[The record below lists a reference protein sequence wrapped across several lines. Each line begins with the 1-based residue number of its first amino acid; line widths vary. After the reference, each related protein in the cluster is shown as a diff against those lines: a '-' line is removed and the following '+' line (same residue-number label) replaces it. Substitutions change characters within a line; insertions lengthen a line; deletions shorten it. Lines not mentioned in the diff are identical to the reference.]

1 LFFFFFFFQK
11 QLLITF
17 TQESVFVCLMTVRLT
32 SKTIVNEEDK
42 GFGQS
47 RFFFSRR
54 FLVTTMMMSIDV

>member
-1 LFFFFFFFQK
+1 M
-11 QLLITF
+11 
-17 TQESVFVCLMTVRLT
+17 SVRLT

-54 FLVTTMMMSIDV
+54 FLVTTTTMMMSIDV

>member
-1 LFFFFFFFQK
+1 M
-11 QLLITF
+11 
-17 TQESVFVCLMTVRLT
+17 SVRLM

-47 RFFFSRR
+47 RFFFSR

>member
-1 LFFFFFFFQK
+1 M
-11 QLLITF
+11 
-17 TQESVFVCLMTVRLT
+17 SVRLT

-54 FLVTTMMMSIDV
+54 FLDDDDDDEY

>member
-1 LFFFFFFFQK
+1 M
-11 QLLITF
+11 
-17 TQESVFVCLMTVRLT
+17 SVRLT

-54 FLVTTMMMSIDV
+54 FLVTTTTMSIDVRILEPS